1 MKLTKMTFQIKQ
13 KKYINQRERIK
24 LVKLK
29 ISEILKFEI
38 VSDSNSIKYFIFSST
53 SNPYSFYLKI
63 LFI

>member
-1 MKLTKMTFQIKQ
+1 MTFQIKQ

>member
-1 MKLTKMTFQIKQ
+1 MTFQIKQ

-63 LFI
+63 PFI